1 MRVEQRVEVAAPRD
15 RVWEVLRDPSC
26 YPTFMAGVTRWEPC
40 GSQATMG
47 IGARFNVR
55 MKVGSAE
62 VGSLIELV
70 EFRAPS
76 ELAWTSVTGIDQRGR
91 WKLVDE
97 GPRRTRVTLRL
108 SYQSPGG
115 LLSLIADRV
124 AAPMV
129 RRNLGE
135 SLRNLK
141 QRVESQAS
149 SRAAS

>member
-1 MRVEQRVEVAAPRD
+1 MRVEQQVDVAAPRE
-15 RVWEVLRDPSC
+15 RVWDVLADPGC
-26 YPTFMAGVTRWEPC
+26 YPTFMAGVTRWETC
-40 GSQATMG
+40 GGPAMG
-47 IGARFNVR
+47 LGGRFNVR

-62 VGSLIELV
+62 VGSLIEVV
-70 EFRAPS
+70 EFRPPS

-91 WKLVDE
+91 WKIIDL
-97 GPRRTRVTLRL
+97 GPNRTRVKLRL
-108 SYQSPGG
+108 AYQSPGG

-141 QRVESQAS
+141 QRVETPAG
-149 SRAAS
+149 SRNKA